1 MDQTNAVKRTG
12 MIGLGAMGLQFAR
25 HMQRKGFDVAGY
37 DINAD
42 AVRRAEND
50 GIKHRGSPAEV
61 GKFAE
66 VVVVMV
72 ATDEQVES
80 VVEGSGLLDALA
92 PGSVICIASSV
103 APETCRR
110 LAALAAAKNIGV
122 LDTPVVLGQEA
133 ADNGTCTVYVGGEE
147 RWFLRARPVLQTF
160 GRDIMHLG
168 DVGSGQIA
176 KMINNMLLWATMV
189 ANFES
194 LTLAKQLGMDIP
206 KLAAALGHG
215 SRRQLVAVA
224 LGQEHRQMGREGY
237 GYGAGT
243 GAGREGADAARR
255 LGRSIGQGDQP
266 GEDEGAAVV
275 ALTLRTLM
283 EGRIILRLKI
293 RSCCGSA

>member
-1 MDQTNAVKRTG
+1 

-25 HMQRKGFDVAGY
+25 HMLRKGFDVAGY

-50 GIKHRGSPAEV
+50 GIKHRSSPAEI
-61 GKFAE
+61 GKHAE

-92 PGSVICIASSV
+92 PGSVICIAAQSRRKPAGASPRSPRQRTSACSIRRWCSARKPPTT
-103 APETCRR
+103 APARSMSAAKSTGLSARARSANVWPRR
-110 LAALAAAKNIGV
+110 L
-122 LDTPVVLGQEA
+122 
-133 ADNGTCTVYVGGEE
+133 
-147 RWFLRARPVLQTF
+147 
-160 GRDIMHLG
+160 HLG

-176 KMINNMLLWATMV
+176 KMINNMLLWTTMV

-215 SRRQLVAVA
+215 SGANWSLSRWGKSTGKWAEKDMDTALELAQAAKVPMPLGGLVDQLVK
-224 LGQEHRQMGREGY
+224 GINQGR
-237 GYGAGT
+237 
-243 GAGREGADAARR
+243 R
-255 LGRSIGQGDQP
+255 
-266 GEDEGAAVV
+266 
-275 ALTLRTLM
+275 
-283 EGRIILRLKI
+283 
-293 RSCCGSA
+293 